1 LISFFSLT
9 YYCFRIHKM
18 ARKPKSSSKTSTN
31 PVMPSDNLD
40 PAATAPLASS
50 QEASTP
56 VQATASNTTK
66 KSNSKAQSTAGV
78 PTPLDPNNAAALL
91 ARVAEQQG
99 KYNI

>member
-1 LISFFSLT
+1 
-9 YYCFRIHKM
+9 M
-18 ARKPKSSSKTSTN
+18 ARKAKASSTTTSTN

-66 KSNSKAQSTAGV
+66 KLNSKARSAAG
-78 PTPLDPNNAAALL
+78 PDAAALL

-99 KYNI
+99 KYKNKRH